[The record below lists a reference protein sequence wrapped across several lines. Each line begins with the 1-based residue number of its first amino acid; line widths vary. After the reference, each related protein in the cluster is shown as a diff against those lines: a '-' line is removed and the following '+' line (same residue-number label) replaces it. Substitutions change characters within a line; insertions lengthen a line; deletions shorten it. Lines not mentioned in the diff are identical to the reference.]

1 MTDRF
6 EAGWLAA
13 REPFD
18 EAALDRGSIA
28 AIRAWAAGIPSN
40 RPMRV
45 VDLGS
50 GTGVALR
57 RATTW
62 LAGRP
67 IEAFAVD
74 SDAELLA
81 QSAAIPVL
89 GDLLRPLSE
98 VGGPEDGTVDLVL
111 GHAVADLVPLD
122 ALAARVAALVRP
134 GGLIH
139 LALTYDGETVF
150 SPSEDPS
157 LDSRMID
164 AYHRH
169 MDLRA
174 GSPAH
179 GGSTAGRRLA
189 PELERAGLRVLRS
202 APSTWKV
209 TGKDRHARI
218 VFGRMLRFITDG
230 VLAVG
235 GVPTAEVYRWDA
247 SRRRFLDSGELR
259 LQVRHVDVV
268 AQRWLLHSRPIR
280 RYSPVPSRS

>member
-1 MTDRF
+1 VSSRF

-18 EAALDRGSIA
+18 EAALDPGAIA
-28 AIRAWAAGIPSN
+28 AIRTWAEGFPSN
-40 RPMRV
+40 RPIRV

-57 RATTW
+57 RARIW

-74 SDAELLA
+74 SDADLLA
-81 QSAAIPVL
+81 QSAAIPVHA
-89 GDLLRPLSE
+89 DLLQPLAQA
-98 VGGPEDGTVDLVL
+98 GGPEDGTVDLVL
-111 GHAVADLVPLD
+111 GHAVADLMPLD
-122 ALAARVAALVRP
+122 ALSARVAALLRP

-150 SPSEDPS
+150 SPSDDPA
-157 LDSRMID
+157 LDSRMIA

-169 MDLRA
+169 MDLQA
-174 GSPAH
+174 DSPAH

-189 PELERAGLRVLRS
+189 AELERVGPQVLRS

-209 TGKDRHARI
+209 TGKDRHGRI
-218 VFGRMLRFITDG
+218 VLDRMLRFIADS
-230 VLAVG
+230 VLAMG
-235 GVPTAEVYRWDA
+235 GVSTAEVYRWDA
-247 SRRRFLDSGELR
+247 ARRRLLDTGQLR
-259 LQVRHVDVV
+259 LHVRHVDVV
-268 AQRWLLHSRPIR
+268 AQR
-280 RYSPVPSRS
+280 